1 MEASM
6 GRKFTLEFD
15 CDNAAFCDG
24 DEAHESSRLLEDIA
38 AMVSQGRNN
47 AAIYDINGNRI
58 GKWSFE
64 GERLDEEEEEE
75 EDEDSTEDEDEDA

>member
-1 MEASM
+1 M
-6 GRKFTLEFD
+6 GRKFTLEFE
-15 CDNAAFCDG
+15 CDNAAFSDG

-47 AAIYDINGNRI
+47 AAIYDVNGNRI

-64 GERLDEEEEEE
+64 GERIEEPDEDEEE
-75 EDEDSTEDEDEDA
+75 EDEPEDEDEDA